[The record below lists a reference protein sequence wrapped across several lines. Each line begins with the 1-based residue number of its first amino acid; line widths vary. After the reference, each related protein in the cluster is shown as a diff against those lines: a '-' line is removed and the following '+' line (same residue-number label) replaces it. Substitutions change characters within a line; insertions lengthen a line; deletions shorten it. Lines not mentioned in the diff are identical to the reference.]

1 MIAIVAAT
9 NLPLWPRCQISHF
22 DRALQFGTFLLATCG
37 LEGQRIWGGL
47 GAAANMREGGQQ
59 IWPGSA
65 VWCVEW
71 NFPFCRPEH
80 FPICCLLAPIFP
92 PIVESLP
99 TNSLLLYWAKVNV
112 KRDVFFLPSSDLWTI
127 AWGLLLCQVEQ
138 SLNEAAFREH
148 WQKPKRYQ

>member
-9 NLPLWPRCQISHF
+9 NLPLWPSVKFHMLTELCNLEQPSCYLRH
-22 DRALQFGTFLLATCG
+22 REATNM
-37 LEGQRIWGGL
+37 GGL
-47 GAAANMREGGQQ
+47 GGSSKYEGDGQQ

-71 NFPFCRPEH
+71 NFPFCRPGH
-80 FPICCLLAPIFP
+80 FPICCLLAPILP
-92 PIVESLP
+92 PNVESLP

-112 KRDVFFLPSSDLWTI
+112 KRDVFFSPSSDLGTI
-127 AWGLLLCQVEQ
+127 AWGLLLCHVEQ
-138 SLNEAAFREH
+138 SLNEAAFRAH

>member
-1 MIAIVAAT
+1 MIAIVVAT

-37 LEGQRIWGGL
+37 LEGQRIWGDL
-47 GAAANMREGGQQ
+47 GAAANMREEDGQQ

-92 PIVESLP
+92 PNVESLP
-99 TNSLLLYWAKVNV
+99 TNSLLIYRAKVNV
-112 KRDVFFLPSSDLWTI
+112 KRNVFFTVKWSMNHQGCISCGIL
-127 AWGLLLCQVEQ
+127 V
-138 SLNEAAFREH
+138 FRYIH
-148 WQKPKRYQ
+148 IDKIFQL